1 MCIPVISLALL
12 GTGVSE
18 PLFLLVKDLLLFRVG
33 LLILSARCVGFA
45 LLGAAGAGVSRDV
58 GLEWFYRDRR
68 NLSP

>member
-1 MCIPVISLALL
+1 VHTSHLSSLL

-18 PLFLLVKDLLLFRVG
+18 PLFSLVKELLLFRVG

-45 LLGAAGAGVSRDV
+45 LLEAAGAGVSGDV

-68 NLSP
+68 NLPP